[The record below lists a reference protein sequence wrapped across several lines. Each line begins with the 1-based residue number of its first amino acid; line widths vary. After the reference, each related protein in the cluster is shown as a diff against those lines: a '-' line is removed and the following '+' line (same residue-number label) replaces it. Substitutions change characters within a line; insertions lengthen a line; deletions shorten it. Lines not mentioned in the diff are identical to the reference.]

1 MEQWAID
8 LIWFFSITGTAI
20 IVLYK
25 FSDIIKEKFKQK
37 GLSKRAGVK
46 EADVS
51 QQFNAMLNNAPDLL
65 KAVNA
70 EIANLEINGADENM
84 LKSLKTKQSLL
95 KVAVENRE
103 LVDMIGKPIIGKLLG
118 WVKSL

>member
-1 MEQWAID
+1 METWAID
-8 LIWFFSITGTAI
+8 LIWFFAITGVSI

-25 FSDIIKEKFKQK
+25 FSDIIKERFKQR

-51 QQFNAMLNNAPDLL
+51 QQFNAMLNNSPELL
-65 KAVNA
+65 KAVSS
-70 EIANLEINGADENM
+70 EIANLEVNGANEDQ

-95 KVAVENRE
+95 KFAVENRE
-103 LVDMIGKPIIGKLLG
+103 IVDMIGKPIVGKLLG
-118 WVKSL
+118 WVKGL